1 MMWKRA
7 FVSALIA
14 TLAAKTNC
22 QFGFNVFN
30 PQQNNQKQQ
39 AGFQSDFAF
48 PQSDFVFPGFNYQQP
63 FGFNQRPQQ
72 RPQNFNNFNQQR
84 PQTGNGGMKPTFAMK
99 FTTARTTQPSFAP
112 IGSSL
117 GLGANRIES
126 DERIS
131 QTSNTCYSNR
141 KQKT

>member
-1 MMWKRA
+1 MWKIA
-7 FVSALIA
+7 FVCALIA
-14 TLAAKTNC
+14 ALAAKTNC

-30 PQQNNQKQQ
+30 PQQNNQRQQ
-39 AGFQSDFAF
+39 AGFQPDFSF

-72 RPQNFNNFNQQR
+72 RPQNNFNQQR
-84 PQTGNGGMKPTFAMK
+84 PQGNGGPKPTFAMK

-112 IGSSL
+112 IGSSI

-131 QTSNTCYSNR
+131 QTSNTCCANR
-141 KQKT
+141 RQKT